1 MASRSSPHRHRGCVP
16 SKGPVIVLCDC
27 AARKEA
33 AHARWKAETRA
44 KAHNTRTT
52 ALVRQYDSVAA
63 KAGATYTDWD
73 NVAQLAHTVNT
84 GGSTDQTKAIE
95 AAALMKLLEL
105 DLTS

>member
-1 MASRSSPHRHRGCVP
+1 VP

-44 KAHNTRTT
+44 KAHSDRTT
-52 ALVRQYDSVAA
+52 SLVSQYKSVAT
-63 KAGATYTDWD
+63 KGGATQNDWS
-73 NVAQLAHTVNT
+73 NVAQLAKTVNT
-84 GGSTDQTKAIE
+84 EGGTDQTKAIE

-105 DLTS
+105 DLAKH